1 MGGHP
6 SSMEIVQRPLGLLLG
21 RHIQFAATRFGPSAV
36 LLDCDHRVPL
46 LELPHQKLGHNEAAR
61 ARSTTGKMAPRVAV
75 CPGLLRQKMHGP
87 LHTICEIVPSVGS
100 FHSVVGQFRLCLGW
114 AVAGEH
120 ERRKRPDKSSWEMEP
135 RSTPPSGWAM
145 TGSAGGRGRGA
156 RWARRC
162 RGPERVRLA
171 PPLRPPACAAGAA
184 PPPPLRPP
192 ALHPRSRSHKN
203 KCPPPIR
210 TRARPAPGSLV
221 CGEKRSEAC

>member
-6 SSMEIVQRPLGLLLG
+6 SIMEIVQRPLGLLLG
-21 RHIQFAATRFGPSAV
+21 RHIHFAVTRFGPSAV

-61 ARSTTGKMAPRVAV
+61 ARSTTGRMAPRVAV
-75 CPGLLRQKMHGP
+75 CPGLSRQKMHGP

-156 RWARRC
+156 RWRCLIAGSPGRGCPRPSRRPSGRC
-162 RGPERVRLA
+162 QRPRRRRPSCSASCAWFRRA
-171 PPLRPPACAAGAA
+171 P
-184 PPPPLRPP
+184 
-192 ALHPRSRSHKN
+192 S
-203 KCPPPIR
+203 
-210 TRARPAPGSLV
+210 RPASRPTPP
-221 CGEKRSEAC
+221 R